1 MLLHLLRYDLSYIR
15 IYNILSLI
23 ARKFYLAC
31 DVYADVSFSVHMCDH
46 MQSEIRTDCEVC
58 FDSERVRSREM
69 GVYSK
74 GKLKSRFCSNAEV
87 RGD

>member
-1 MLLHLLRYDLSYIR
+1 
-15 IYNILSLI
+15 
-23 ARKFYLAC
+23 
-31 DVYADVSFSVHMCDH
+31 

-87 RGD
+87 RGVNFTLYLASLHALIKFDFSGSPLVIHYLNM